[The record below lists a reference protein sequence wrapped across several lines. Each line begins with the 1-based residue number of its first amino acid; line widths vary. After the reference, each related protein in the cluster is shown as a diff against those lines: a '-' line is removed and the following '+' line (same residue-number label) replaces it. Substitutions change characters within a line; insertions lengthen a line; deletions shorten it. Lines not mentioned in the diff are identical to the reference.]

1 MTSSRLERC
10 AGSLRPAW
18 AAFGRLG
25 VAASLIALGATSP
38 APHAFATT
46 PALNH
51 ASMARTGATIAVVNS
66 LASTVTAYGA
76 SASGD
81 ARPIATLTLGL
92 DIPDCATFDAAG
104 DLWVVNFNGRSV
116 VEYASN
122 AFSGGP
128 QAPERTISSDSSG
141 SLNSPAGCTFDHS
154 GDLWVANDLTNTVVE
169 YAPGTPASGA
179 QVPIATI
186 SSDGSDSL
194 SGPVALAFDP
204 SGDLWVANYDNST
217 VVEYTVSDL
226 ASGSQVPAVTISAD
240 ASGVLNSPLGIAF
253 DRSGDLWVAA
263 NLSDKLLEYARSG
276 LAGGPEAPAVTIS
289 ADSSGSLNSPGGLAF
304 DPSGDLWVANYGDDS
319 LAEFAPAQLA
329 VSGTLA
335 TSAVAGP
342 STGLSTPLYVAVDPA
357 AGRPTASGPGC
368 PGFAGGASNESW
380 PGTGPDTVR
389 EGTVL
394 GFHRRS

>member
-10 AGSLRPAW
+10 AGSVRPAW
-18 AAFGRLG
+18 AALGRLG
-25 VAASLIALGATSP
+25 IAISITALGATSP

-46 PALNH
+46 PALHH

-81 ARPIATLTLGL
+81 ARPTATLSLGL

-104 DLWVVNFNGRSV
+104 DLWVVNYSGRSV
-116 VEYASN
+116 VEYAGN

-128 QAPERTISSDSSG
+128 QGPERTISSDSSG
-141 SLNSPAGCTFDHS
+141 SLNSPAACAFDQS

-169 YAPGTPASGA
+169 YAPGAQASGV

-194 SGPVALAFDP
+194 SGPVALAFDQ

-217 VVEYTVSDL
+217 VVEYTISGF
-226 ASGSQVPAVTISAD
+226 ASGPQVPAVTISAD
-240 ASGVLNSPLGIAF
+240 ASGALNSPFGLAF

-263 NLSDKLLEYARSG
+263 NLSNKVLEYAK
-276 LAGGPEAPAVTIS
+276 
-289 ADSSGSLNSPGGLAF
+289 
-304 DPSGDLWVANYGDDS
+304 
-319 LAEFAPAQLA
+319 
-329 VSGTLA
+329 
-335 TSAVAGP
+335 TS
-342 STGLSTPLYVAVDPA
+342 LSTAPRPPPSRSPRTPWEASTARA
-357 AGRPTASGPGC
+357 ALRLTLRATCGWPTTGTTL
-368 PGFAGGASNESW
+368 W
-380 PGTGPDTVR
+380 PSSPR
-389 EGTVL
+389 L
-394 GFHRRS
+394 NWPYRAPWQRAP

>member
-276 LAGGPEAPAVTIS
+276 LATGPRPPPSRSPRTPPAASTARAALRLTLPATCGWPTTGTTLWPSSPRPNWLYRAPW
-289 ADSSGSLNSPGGLAF
+289 PR
-304 DPSGDLWVANYGDDS
+304 
-319 LAEFAPAQLA
+319 APWPAP
-329 VSGTLA
+329 VRGYRHRCTWR
-335 TSAVAGP
+335 
-342 STGLSTPLYVAVDPA
+342 STPQQVGPRRLGPRLSWLR
-357 AGRPTASGPGC
+357 GRS
-368 PGFAGGASNESW
+368 
-380 PGTGPDTVR
+380 
-389 EGTVL
+389 
-394 GFHRRS
+394 

>member
-1 MTSSRLERC
+1 MPAKTCRSQPTQWLRGFVLHNALEQVAPLVACPRSERVAAGRSAFGYRRDDFGNEAPVQPRGTKAHCEGANITSSRLERC
-10 AGSLRPAW
+10 AGSVRPAW

-25 VAASLIALGATSP
+25 IAISITVLGATSP

-46 PALNH
+46 PALHH

-76 SASGD
+76 SASRD

-104 DLWVVNFNGRSV
+104 DLWVVNYNGRSV

-128 QAPERTISSDSSG
+128 QAPERTISSDRSG

-154 GDLWVANDLTNTVVE
+154 GDLWVANDLTNAVVE

-194 SGPVALAFDP
+194 SGPVALAFDQ

-217 VVEYTVSDL
+217 VVEYTMSDL
-226 ASGSQVPAVTISAD
+226 ASGPRSRR
-240 ASGVLNSPLGIAF
+240 SPSRRTPRA
-253 DRSGDLWVAA
+253 RST
-263 NLSDKLLEYARSG
+263 ARSG
-276 LAGGPEAPAVTIS
+276 L
-289 ADSSGSLNSPGGLAF
+289 
-304 DPSGDLWVANYGDDS
+304 PSTA
-319 LAEFAPAQLA
+319 
-329 VSGTLA
+329 LA
-335 TSAVAGP
+335 TCGW
-342 STGLSTPLYVAVDPA
+342 L
-357 AGRPTASGPGC
+357 PT
-368 PGFAGGASNESW
+368 
-380 PGTGPDTVR
+380 
-389 EGTVL
+389 
-394 GFHRRS
+394 

>member
-1 MTSSRLERC
+1 MELAR
-10 AGSLRPAW
+10 
-18 AAFGRLG
+18 AA
-25 VAASLIALGATSP
+25 
-38 APHAFATT
+38 T
-46 PALNH
+46 PALLPR
-51 ASMARTGATIAVVNS
+51 SR
-66 LASTVTAYGA
+66 
-76 SASGD
+76 
-81 ARPIATLTLGL
+81 LGL

-141 SLNSPAGCTFDHS
+141 SLNSPAGCAFDQS

-194 SGPVALAFDP
+194 SGPVALAFDQ

-217 VVEYTVSDL
+217 VVEYTMSDL

-263 NLSDKLLEYARSG
+263 NLSNKLLEYAR
-276 LAGGPEAPAVTIS
+276 
-289 ADSSGSLNSPGGLAF
+289 N
-304 DPSGDLWVANYGDDS
+304 
-319 LAEFAPAQLA
+319 
-329 VSGTLA
+329 
-335 TSAVAGP
+335 
-342 STGLSTPLYVAVDPA
+342 GLSRRPRPPPSRSRRTPWAASTARAALRLTLPATCGWPTTGTTLWPSSPRLNWLYRAPWPRAPWPA
-357 AGRPTASGPGC
+357 PVLGCRHRSTWRSTPQRYAHGVSGPGC

-394 GFHRRS
+394 GVHRRS